1 MKKRKRW
8 LITLAAAVL
17 IIIGIG
23 GKQYMD
29 KKAIEKD
36 YQQGIDLIQKYVSNY
51 LVENYEGIE
60 KIEWQGVGV
69 EWRNAK
75 GYGPSLLGNYV
86 DSDVRIYVYEDN
98 YFTITFLLNDETEYN
113 EQERKYVKLDY
124 LNPENLDISIGVG
137 KENGIYGYSDD
148 PQKDVLKVTE
158 RQKKEIEKVIKNSD
172 GSLEAKIIYN
182 LNIYEL
188 KY

>member
-1 MKKRKRW
+1 MEKGKWW
-8 LITLAAAVL
+8 LIGLATIVL
-17 IIIGIG
+17 IILGIG

-75 GYGPSLLGNYV
+75 GYGTSLLGNYV
-86 DSDVRIYVYEDN
+86 DSKAKIFISTET
-98 YFTITFLLNDETEYN
+98 YFT
-113 EQERKYVKLDY
+113 LD
-124 LNPENLDISIGVG
+124 L
-137 KENGIYGYSDD
+137 
-148 PQKDVLKVTE
+148 
-158 RQKKEIEKVIKNSD
+158 
-172 GSLEAKIIYN
+172 SLIHI
-182 LNIYEL
+182 
-188 KY
+188 

>member
-1 MKKRKRW
+1 MKKGKWW
-8 LITLAAAVL
+8 LIGLATIVL
-17 IIIGIG
+17 IILGIG

-60 KIEWQGVGV
+60 KIEWQGIGV

-86 DSDVRIYVYEDN
+86 DSDVKVYVSEDK
-98 YFTITFLLNDETEYN
+98 YFMSDFRLSEKGEYKDELK
-113 EQERKYVKLDY
+113 KYVLSKT
-124 LNPENLDISIGVG
+124 LNPENTDGTIEVG
-137 KENGIYGYSDD
+137 LENAVYGLSQEEKNFLKNLRS
-148 PQKDVLKVTE
+148 PIKVVQMQK
-158 RQKKEIEKVIKNSD
+158 
-172 GSLEAKIIYN
+172 
-182 LNIYEL
+182 
-188 KY
+188 

>member
-1 MKKRKRW
+1 MKKGRWW
-8 LITLAAAVL
+8 LIGLVTALL

-75 GYGPSLLGNYV
+75 GYGTSLLGNYV
-86 DSDVRIYVYEDN
+86 KSDVKLFISQNSY
-98 YFTITFLLNDETEYN
+98 IKLHFLLTDETEYN
-113 EQERKYVKLDY
+113 EELKKYVQ
-124 LNPENLDISIGVG
+124 S
-137 KENGIYGYSDD
+137 
-148 PQKDVLKVTE
+148 DVLNSLCLMSVTWKV
-158 RQKKEIEKVIKNSD
+158 NSHV
-172 GSLEAKIIYN
+172 GNTGKRR
-182 LNIYEL
+182 NIL
-188 KY
+188 CRMMTHSKGTITDPAADTD

>member
-1 MKKRKRW
+1 VEKGKWW
-8 LITLAAAVL
+8 LIGLATIVL
-17 IIIGIG
+17 IILGIG

-75 GYGPSLLGNYV
+75 GYGTSLLGNYV
-86 DSDVRIYVYEDN
+86 DSKAKIFISTET
-98 YFTITFLLNDETEYN
+98 YFTLDFTLTDETEYDQN
-113 EQERKYVKLDY
+113 LKKYVIKES
-124 LNPENLDISIGVG
+124 LNSENVDSLLEMELRNTTRNLDKNQKAIFKKIS
-137 KENGIYGYSDD
+137 
-148 PQKDVLKVTE
+148 
-158 RQKKEIEKVIKNSD
+158 KNNL
-172 GSLEAKIIYN
+172 GNTHAQVIYN
-182 LNIYEL
+182 TQIHELNY
-188 KY
+188 

>member
-1 MKKRKRW
+1 MKKRKWW
-8 LITLAAAVL
+8 LISLATIIL
-17 IIIGIG
+17 IILGIG

-75 GYGPSLLGNYV
+75 GYGTSLLGNYV
-86 DSDVRIYVYEDN
+86 DSDVRIYVSEDK
-98 YFTITFLLNDETEYN
+98 YFMPDFRLSEKGVYNDELK
-113 EQERKYVKLDY
+113 KYVLSDT
-124 LNPENLDISIGVG
+124 LNPQNTDVTISV
-137 KENGIYGYSDD
+137 E
-148 PQKDVLKVTE
+148 LKNATYKLSNDE
-158 RQKKEIEKVIKNSD
+158 KKSFEKFRKSTK
-172 GSLEAKIIYN
+172 GSPNAKVVYN
-182 LNIYEL
+182 LEIHEL
-188 KY
+188 TY

>member
-1 MKKRKRW
+1 MKKGRWW
-8 LITLAAAVL
+8 LIGLATALL

-60 KIEWQGVGV
+60 KIEWQGIGV

-86 DSDVRIYVYEDN
+86 NSKVHVYVSKDK
-98 YFTITFLLNDETEYN
+98 YFMTYFLLTDEAEYDDKS
-113 EQERKYVKLDY
+113 EKYFVLDS
-124 LNPENLDISIGVG
+124 LNPKNTDVSVRVG
-137 KENGIYGYSDD
+137 LKNATNGLSEVE
-148 PQKDVLKVTE
+148 KKVFEKLKKST
-158 RQKKEIEKVIKNSD
+158 QGSPNAKVISN
-172 GSLEAKIIYN
+172 LEIH
-182 LNIYEL
+182 EL
-188 KY
+188 VY

>member
-1 MKKRKRW
+1 MKKRKWW
-8 LITLAAAVL
+8 LIGLATVVL
-17 IIIGIG
+17 IILGIG

-75 GYGPSLLGNYV
+75 GYGTSLLGNYV
-86 DSDVRIYVYEDN
+86 KSDVKLFISQNSY
-98 YFTITFLLNDETEYN
+98 IKLHFLLTDKTEYN
-113 EQERKYVKLDY
+113 EELKKYVQ
-124 LNPENLDISIGVG
+124 S
-137 KENGIYGYSDD
+137 
-148 PQKDVLKVTE
+148 DVLNSENIDSMLEMEIRNANRRFNDKEKIKLQQV
-158 RQKKEIEKVIKNSD
+158 RKKTVKLSIP
-172 GSLEAKIIYN
+172 KIIYN
-182 LNIYEL
+182 LDIYEL

>member
-1 MKKRKRW
+1 MKKGK
-8 LITLAAAVL
+8 LSTLAAVVL

-36 YQQGIDLIQKYVSNY
+36 YQQGIGLIQKYVSNY

-86 DSDVRIYVYEDN
+86 NTRVNIFVSEDKYFSVR
-98 YFTITFLLNDETEYN
+98 FTLTDETDYDNNDFSIKSDLENATYDLKQS
-113 EQERKYVKLDY
+113 EKESFTKL
-124 LNPENLDISIGVG
+124 EKSIFG
-137 KENGIYGYSDD
+137 SD
-148 PQKDVLKVTE
+148 
-158 RQKKEIEKVIKNSD
+158 N
-172 GSLEAKIIYN
+172 AKIIYN
-182 LNIYEL
+182 LEIYEL
-188 KY
+188 NY

>member
-86 DSDVRIYVYEDN
+86 NTRVNIFVSED
-98 YFTITFLLNDETEYN
+98 
-113 EQERKYVKLDY
+113 KYVKASS
-124 LNPENLDISIGVG
+124 LNSENIDFSIKSDLENATYDLKQSE
-137 KENGIYGYSDD
+137 KESFMKLEKSIFGSD
-148 PQKDVLKVTE
+148 
-158 RQKKEIEKVIKNSD
+158 N
-172 GSLEAKIIYN
+172 AKIIYN
-182 LNIYEL
+182 LEIYEL
-188 KY
+188 NY

>member
-1 MKKRKRW
+1 MKKGRWW
-8 LITLAAAVL
+8 LIGLATALL

-60 KIEWQGVGV
+60 KIEWQDVGV

-75 GYGPSLLGNYV
+75 GYGTSLLGNYV
-86 DSDVRIYVYEDN
+86 KSDVRIFVSKTE
-98 YFTITFLLNDETEYN
+98 YFTIRHNLTKGVTYDNDL
-113 EQERKYVKLDY
+113 QKYVLKESMNSKNTDKAIIL
-124 LNPENLDISIGVG
+124 G
-137 KENGIYGYSDD
+137 KENTI
-148 PQKDVLKVTE
+148 
-158 RQKKEIEKVIKNSD
+158 KKLGFQDIKFFEKFKKSNT
-172 GSLEAKIIYN
+172 GSANAKIIYN

>member
-1 MKKRKRW
+1 MKKGRWW
-8 LITLAAAVL
+8 LIGLVTALL

-75 GYGPSLLGNYV
+75 GYGTSLLGNYV
-86 DSDVRIYVYEDN
+86 NSEIRVYVSKDDYFMMYFRLTDKTEYDDELKKYVQSDV
-98 YFTITFLLNDETEYN
+98 LNSENIDSMLEMEIRN
-113 EQERKYVKLDY
+113 ANRRFNDKEKIKLQQVRKKTVKL
-124 LNPENLDISIGVG
+124 SI
-137 KENGIYGYSDD
+137 
-148 PQKDVLKVTE
+148 P
-158 RQKKEIEKVIKNSD
+158 
-172 GSLEAKIIYN
+172 KIIYN
-182 LNIYEL
+182 LDIYEL

>member
-1 MKKRKRW
+1 MKKGRWW
-8 LITLAAAVL
+8 LIGLATVVL

-75 GYGPSLLGNYV
+75 GYGTSLLGNYV
-86 DSDVRIYVYEDN
+86 NTRVNIFVSEDKYFSVR
-98 YFTITFLLNDETEYN
+98 FTLTDETDYDN
-113 EQERKYVKLDY
+113 NLKKYV
-124 LNPENLDISIGVG
+124 
-137 KENGIYGYSDD
+137 
-148 PQKDVLKVTE
+148 
-158 RQKKEIEKVIKNSD
+158 
-172 GSLEAKIIYN
+172 
-182 LNIYEL
+182 
-188 KY
+188 

>member
-1 MKKRKRW
+1 MKKGRWW
-8 LITLAAAVL
+8 LIDLVTVLL

-75 GYGPSLLGNYV
+75 GYGTSLLGNYV
-86 DSDVRIYVYEDN
+86 DSDVKVYVSEDKYFMPYFRLADEADYDYE
-98 YFTITFLLNDETEYN
+98 LE
-113 EQERKYVKLDY
+113 KYVVLDS
-124 LNPENLDISIGVG
+124 LNSKNIDIV
-137 KENGIYGYSDD
+137 
-148 PQKDVLKVTE
+148 
-158 RQKKEIEKVIKNSD
+158 IE
-172 GSLEAKIIYN
+172 A
-182 LNIYEL
+182 EL
-188 KY
+188 KNTINKLSQNENKIFDKFKKATKGSPNAKVVYNIEIHELIY

>member
-1 MKKRKRW
+1 MKKRKWW
-8 LITLAAAVL
+8 LSTLAAAVL

-36 YQQGIDLIQKYVSNY
+36 YQQGIGLIQKYVSNY

-86 DSDVRIYVYEDN
+86 NTRVNIFVSEDKYFSVR
-98 YFTITFLLNDETEYN
+98 FTLTDETDYDN
-113 EQERKYVKLDY
+113 NLKKYVKASS
-124 LNPENLDISIGVG
+124 LNSENIDFSIKSDLENATYDLKQSE
-137 KENGIYGYSDD
+137 KESFTKLEKSIFGSD
-148 PQKDVLKVTE
+148 
-158 RQKKEIEKVIKNSD
+158 N
-172 GSLEAKIIYN
+172 AKIIYN
-182 LNIYEL
+182 LEIYEL
-188 KY
+188 NY